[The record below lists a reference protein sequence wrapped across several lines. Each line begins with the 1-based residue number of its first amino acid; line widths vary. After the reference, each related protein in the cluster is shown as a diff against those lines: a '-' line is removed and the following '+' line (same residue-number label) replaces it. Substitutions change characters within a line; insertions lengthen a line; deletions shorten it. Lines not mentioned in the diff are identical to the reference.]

1 MPLSVYWP
9 RDEYPEAVEVL
20 KDRLTSDVELHW
32 GLAPPDRYDVLIA
45 GRPDRDKLTASP
57 DLAALV
63 IPFAGVPMSTRETL
77 ADFPD
82 LRVHNLHHNAAST
95 AEMAV
100 ALLMA
105 TAKKLLPF
113 DRAFRAHDWR
123 PRYED
128 FTASML
134 LDGKRGL
141 VLGYGAIGQRIAQV
155 LNALGLRVTAVC
167 RRPERH
173 PDASEL
179 GIDVRAV
186 EELEGLWAGA
196 DVLLIALPQTPETE
210 GLVGASE
217 LDRMPEHAVL
227 VNVGRG
233 PTVDQAALYEALRD
247 ARLGGAG
254 IDVWYNY
261 PSEPEERADTPPADF
276 PFHALDNVVMSP
288 HRAGG
293 GDTVEARR
301 MAELAELL
309 NALARGETE
318 TQRVDLSAG
327 Y

>member
-1 MPLSVYWP
+1 MTLSVYWP

-20 KDRLTSDVELHW
+20 QRRLSSDVQLHW
-32 GLAPPDRYDVLIA
+32 GSAPPDRCDVLIA
-45 GRPDRDKLTASP
+45 GRPDRDQLTASP
-57 DLAALV
+57 DLQALV
-63 IPFAGVPMSTRETL
+63 IPFAGVPMSTRATL

-100 ALLMA
+100 ALLLA
-105 TAKKLLPF
+105 TAKRLLPF
-113 DRAFRAHDWR
+113 DRALRADDWR

-134 LDGKRGL
+134 LDGKRAL
-141 VLGYGAIGQRIAQV
+141 VLGYGAIGQRIARV

-167 RRPERH
+167 RHPERH
-173 PDASEL
+173 PDAADAGVDLRSTREL
-179 GIDVRAV
+179 DD
-186 EELEGLWAGA
+186 LWAQA
-196 DVLLIALPQTPETE
+196 DALLIALPQTPATE

-217 LDRMPEHAVL
+217 LQRMPDHAVL

-233 PTVDQAALYEALRD
+233 PVVDQAALYEALCD
-247 ARLGGAG
+247 GKLGGAG

-261 PSEPEERADTPPADF
+261 PSDPEERANTPPAAY
-276 PFHALDNVVMSP
+276 PFGELANVVMSP

-293 GDTVEARR
+293 GDAVEARR

-309 NALARGETE
+309 NALARGQTE
-318 TQRVDLSAG
+318 AQRVDLSAG